1 MDLINS
7 EEMRAFIAKATWKY
21 AKTMP
26 KYPHEYTIKDWNNGP
41 EFEAALHYLLHYG
54 ERRKEYR
61 WERVYLDVDGY
72 DYWDMGDP
80 LGVGQII
87 NRSSHIHPIGD

>member
-41 EFEAALHYLLHYG
+41 EFEAALHYLLH
-54 ERRKEYR
+54 
-61 WERVYLDVDGY
+61 
-72 DYWDMGDP
+72 
-80 LGVGQII
+80 
-87 NRSSHIHPIGD
+87 